1 MSNQNLPGY
10 IAALLYPD
18 SYDYAVENVELI
30 ETHISWVL
38 LTGTYAYKIKKPVN
52 LGFLDFS
59 TLKKRHFYCQ
69 EELRLNSRLA
79 PSLYLD
85 VIPITGSE
93 QQPVFSGSGRPFE
106 YAVKMVQFPQSM
118 QMDNLLATGQ
128 LHNKHIDAL
137 AETIA
142 EFHQH
147 TDIANNNSTFGEPEI
162 IYLPVREN
170 VIQLQPLVKENIAK
184 TVLAQLETGCE
195 ENFEQ
200 LKPIFIQ
207 RKQDGFIRECHG
219 DMHSRNLVFI
229 NDRPVAFDCIEFD
242 PELRWIDTISDAAFL
257 IMDLL
262 YRQQPEFAWRFL
274 NHYLETTG
282 DYNAIRVLNFYLV
295 YRAMVR
301 AKVAAISASQLLDN
315 SLEQYKASSAC
326 YQYLELAQS
335 FLQTNSPILI
345 ISCGFSAS
353 GKSTLTEPL
362 VEKLSAIRLRSDVER
377 KRLFKLTAETSASAV
392 FNTGIYVPEATQKT
406 YEYLAKQA
414 ELILNAD
421 YPVIID
427 ATFLHYQQRE
437 LFHQLALKINIPF
450 VILEFK
456 AQANTLRERIINRK
470 KGASD
475 ADLTV
480 LEHQLVNWNPLQEN
494 EQPSVISVD
503 TESPF
508 DPDSLVNKITLYYKE
523 HKT

>member
-1 MSNQNLPGY
+1 MSNQNLPRY
-10 IAALLYPD
+10 ITALLRPE

-38 LTGTYAYKIKKPVN
+38 LTGTYAYKIKKPIN
-52 LGFLDFS
+52 PGFLDFS

-69 EELRLNSRLA
+69 EELRLNTRLA

-118 QMDNLLATGQ
+118 QMDNLLADGQ

-137 AETIA
+137 AEIIA

-147 TDIANNNSTFGEPEI
+147 TDIADNNSAFGEPGK
-162 IYLPVREN
+162 IYSPVREN

-184 TVLAQLETGCE
+184 TMLAQLERWCQT
-195 ENFEQ
+195 NFKQ

-219 DMHSRNLVFI
+219 DLHSGNLVFI

-262 YRQQPEFAWRFL
+262 YRQKPEFAWRFL
-274 NHYLETTG
+274 NHYLEITG
-282 DYNAIRVLNFYLV
+282 DYNAIQVLNFYLV

-301 AKVAAISASQLLDN
+301 AKVAAISASQLIDN
-315 SLEQYKASSAC
+315 SLKQQKASNAC
-326 YQYLELAQS
+326 YHYLELAQAC
-335 FLQTNSPILI
+335 LQISRPILI

-353 GKSTLTEPL
+353 GKSTLTKPL
-362 VEKLSAIRLRSDVER
+362 VEKLAAIRLRSDVER
-377 KRLFKLTAETSASAV
+377 KRLFKDTEKTSDSAV
-392 FNTGIYVPEATQKT
+392 FNAGIYTLEATQQT
-406 YEYLAKQA
+406 YKHLAEQA
-414 ELILNAD
+414 ELILNTH

-427 ATFLHYQQRE
+427 ATFLQYQQRE
-437 LFHQLALKINIPF
+437 LLHLLALKKNVPF
-450 VILEFK
+450 IILHFK
-456 AQANTLRERIINRK
+456 AQADTLRERIKLRK
-470 KGASD
+470 KDASD
-475 ADLTV
+475 ANLSV
-480 LEHQLVNWNPLQEN
+480 LEHQLVNWNPLQAN
-494 EQPSVISVD
+494 EQSSVISVD

-508 DPDSLVNKITLYYKE
+508 DPDSLVNKIILYYEE
-523 HKT
+523 HKI